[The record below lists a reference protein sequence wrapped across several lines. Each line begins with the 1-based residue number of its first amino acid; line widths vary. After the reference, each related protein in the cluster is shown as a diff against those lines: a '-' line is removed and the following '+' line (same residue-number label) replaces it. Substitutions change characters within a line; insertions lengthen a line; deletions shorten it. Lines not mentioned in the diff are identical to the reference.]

1 MWVPPPPPPNCGV
14 RIGAA
19 ARLVPR
25 PLMQQRRQRRLRMR
39 SVQPSLQDSWWTRPW
54 PPPVA
59 SHSLQAA
66 SLRAV
71 RAQSYCV
78 QCRGTGRT
86 TCSACQGA
94 GIMQNE
100 PVRMN
105 QIKHAGEGPV
115 QSPRRAQGGRR
126 RATQQLQRGR
136 RHAAPRPGPRPP
148 CVRDPRPGRR
158 PPLRAAGK
166 VKVLLGIND
175 TKMHDSDWQ
184 LTNRCVDVGSALQTC
199 CGRYPPCNGRH
210 RARRLLA
217 QGGWLAGWLAGW
229 LLPVLTMTAPPA
241 RPACRCKRCRGT
253 GALPCVHCSGTGLLG
268 PQPRK

>member
-1 MWVPPPPPPNCGV
+1 MN
-14 RIGAA
+14 
-19 ARLVPR
+19 
-25 PLMQQRRQRRLRMR
+25 
-39 SVQPSLQDSWWTRPW
+39 
-54 PPPVA
+54 
-59 SHSLQAA
+59 AA

-105 QIKHAGEGPV
+105 QIKHA
-115 QSPRRAQGGRR
+115 
-126 RATQQLQRGR
+126 
-136 RHAAPRPGPRPP
+136 
-148 CVRDPRPGRR
+148 
-158 PPLRAAGK
+158 AGK

-184 LTNRCVDVGSALQTC
+184 LTN
-199 CGRYPPCNGRH
+199 
-210 RARRLLA
+210 
-217 QGGWLAGWLAGW
+217 
-229 LLPVLTMTAPPA
+229 
-241 RPACRCKRCRGT
+241 RCKRCRGT